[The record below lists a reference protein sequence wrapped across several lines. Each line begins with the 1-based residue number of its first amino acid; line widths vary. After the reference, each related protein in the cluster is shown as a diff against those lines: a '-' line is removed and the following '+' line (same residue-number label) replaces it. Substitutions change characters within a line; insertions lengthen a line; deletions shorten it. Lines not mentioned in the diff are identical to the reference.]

1 MTDVARIY
9 FRGGDAPPSAE
20 LDAAFEALLVELKA
34 PGEFSSEALAEAER
48 AAAQTPLPDHD
59 HTDLHFVTIDPPGSL
74 DLDQAMCL
82 VQRGNGFRVY
92 YAIADVPSF
101 VVAGSVLDA
110 ETRRRG
116 QTLYAPQRSV
126 PLHPRVLS
134 EGAASLLPG
143 QLRSALVWTID
154 VDSSGATTKATVQRA
169 KVRSRA
175 RFAYDEVQAA
185 FDAGSPPAELAL
197 LKPLGELLLAAEEA
211 RGGASLRV
219 PDQEIEAT
227 ADGYVLR
234 HRPLVPVEQWNAQVS
249 LLTGRAAARIMLAG
263 KVGILRTMPP
273 PDQPTIDRLRRQ
285 SAALGVPGL
294 LRSATPSGCADS
306 TRAIPWQLAL
316 SHESAVLFRGA
327 AYTAFDGELPLQ
339 RMQSAVAD
347 EYAHVTA
354 PLRRLV
360 DRFGL
365 AICEALCRG
374 GEVPGW
380 ARAAL
385 TSAPSLS
392 ELMAASDHAANA
404 LERAGVDLFEAL
416 LLQPRVGEVFDGV
429 IVDLKNGKG
438 TAPTGRGLVQLSD
451 PAVLGT
457 VSGAL
462 ELGAKVRVQLES
474 ADPVK
479 RTIDFTVV

>member
-9 FRGGDAPPSAE
+9 FRGGDALPSAE

-234 HRPLVPVEQWNAQVS
+234 YRPLVPVEQWNAQVS
-249 LLTGRAAARIMLAG
+249 LLTGRAAAHIMLAG

-285 SAALGVPGL
+285 SAALGVPWPVEVGYAEWLRGL
-294 LRSATPSGCADS
+294 DPSDP
-306 TRAIPWQLAL
+306 RQLAL

-462 ELGAKVRVQLES
+462 ELGTKVRVQLES